1 MIRQPDTRGVGG
13 DTPEIAGAD
22 PAASRREPGASG
34 ELARTGIASRVMD
47 VTIASVGLVACLPV
61 IAGAALA
68 IRLDGDRGPLLYHA
82 RRVGEGGRQFSALK
96 LRTMR
101 SDAGG
106 SRVTVADDPRVTRV
120 GRVLRRYR
128 VDELPQLFNVLRGDM
143 SMVGPRPEDER
154 YVDMTDP
161 VHRFV
166 FTARPGI
173 TGPTQLAFRD
183 EAELMTGPDPELVYR
198 TEILPAKVAMDAD
211 YLRRRTIWTDL
222 AILARTVG
230 MLIPRMA
237 GPS

>member
-1 MIRQPDTRGVGG
+1 
-13 DTPEIAGAD
+13 
-22 PAASRREPGASG
+22 
-34 ELARTGIASRVMD
+34 MD
-47 VTIASVGLVACLPV
+47 VTLASIGLVACLPL

-68 IRLDGDRGPLLYHA
+68 MRLDGDRGPLLYHA
-82 RRVGEGGRQFSALK
+82 RRVGERGRPFSALK

-106 SRVTVADDPRVTRV
+106 TRVTVADDPRVTRV

-128 VDELPQLFNVLRGDM
+128 VDELPQLVNVLRGDM

-161 VHRFV
+161 AHRFV

-183 EAELMTGPDPELVYR
+183 EAKLLAGPAPELVYR
-198 TEILPAKVAMDAD
+198 TQILPAKVAMDTN

-222 AILARTVG
+222 VILARTAG
-230 MLIPRMA
+230 TLIPRRA
-237 GPS
+237 GPR